1 MGRRGGAPAALGSHA
16 APAAAARKPPNQKQP
31 LQPASLTCSAPSC
44 VHKPQLL
51 DQALQSQQTAVR
63 VSAIETLSSEQDG
76 WRIRLGKAS
85 CWRHPFTPL
94 LPEGVLTRQF
104 TGAPAA
110 ATTDYDQ
117 SAEPLHASLCLH
129 FGVVDSVFPATLR
142 ETSRIVFRAGCVYEP
157 TAIPSSSNTAATVT
171 AQQQAEAE
179 AATLRHPAPNAPIA
193 TVLSADQLWQAYAP
207 SSTGSNSPQT
217 LPKWGLFGIP
227 SKTERLP
234 APVTEQPCTVAT
246 PECSTEASLGDES
259 KVPSRK
265 GGSSACAEWAQAR
278 QPDERGTVQ
287 TLEPSTAALV
297 FYCPASPASAAGAS
311 ATPRGSLSALSVSC
325 ANSGSSG
332 TGRLHSGAAVAEEG
346 GVWRA
351 LVQVEGC
358 LEKAEASV
366 ALLGFVAAKAAV
378 ELAAERLLLQAA
390 ERSRAKG
397 GLEAQKQQNDQRAR
411 EMLMRLCELL
421 PLQSLPAAPALRK
434 SCLRLLQWRVLGA
447 LLSLLD
453 LVSISFPH
461 SHTQQD
467 SSSKLPS
474 GDQALLVALLQHHVS
489 TVKRAAEP
497 ESLFC
502 YFQLLQ
508 APPAASAEQ
517 QQTADFRGSLCSFHT
532 GQQEDYKYTAKD
544 GPYLLELLLHAFDKG
559 GNKHELPQPRW
570 QRQLPRTCCWE
581 AGDAHRRIHGSHVD
595 LCTPFGCDSPPSA
608 ALELLGMGSP
618 VECLSRSSL
627 CIGDRTEYIDCGAL
641 GCPQRR

>member
-1 MGRRGGAPAALGSHA
+1 MGFLFGWQRRGASNASATPAVSAQTPQSPQVLFTSASTQKSRFHRKTAPLSNLHSLPRSELCCKTDGCHVGKKGKEGPLLGSS
-16 APAAAARKPPNQKQP
+16 PP
-31 LQPASLTCSAPSC
+31 
-44 VHKPQLL
+44 
-51 DQALQSQQTAVR
+51 
-63 VSAIETLSSEQDG
+63 VS
-76 WRIRLGKAS
+76 
-85 CWRHPFTPL
+85 
-94 LPEGVLTRQF
+94 
-104 TGAPAA
+104 
-110 ATTDYDQ
+110 
-117 SAEPLHASLCLH
+117 
-129 FGVVDSVFPATLR
+129 
-142 ETSRIVFRAGCVYEP
+142 
-157 TAIPSSSNTAATVT
+157 
-171 AQQQAEAE
+171 
-179 AATLRHPAPNAPIA
+179 
-193 TVLSADQLWQAYAP
+193 AYAP

-508 APPAASAEQ
+508 APPAA
-517 QQTADFRGSLCSFHT
+517 
-532 GQQEDYKYTAKD
+532 
-544 GPYLLELLLHAFDKG
+544 
-559 GNKHELPQPRW
+559 
-570 QRQLPRTCCWE
+570 RQLPRTCCWE